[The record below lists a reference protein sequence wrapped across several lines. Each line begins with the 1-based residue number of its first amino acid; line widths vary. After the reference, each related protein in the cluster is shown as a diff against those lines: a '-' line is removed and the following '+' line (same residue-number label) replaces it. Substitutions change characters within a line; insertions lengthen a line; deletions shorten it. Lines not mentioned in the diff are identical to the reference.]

1 MRLRSA
7 AGSVSAGS
15 DARMTSGAVTPKS
28 ESVSRLS
35 GSRRVIL
42 STQSLMTRAASF
54 RSRSYTIGPMPQPYI
69 CTLQPQRCARR
80 MALR

>member
-15 DARMTSGAVTPKS
+15 DARMTSGSVTPKS
-28 ESVSRLS
+28 LSVSRLS

-42 STQSLMTRAASF
+42 STQSLMMRAASC
-54 RSRSYTIGPMPQPYI
+54 RSRS
-69 CTLQPQRCARR
+69 
-80 MALR
+80 

>member
-15 DARMTSGAVTPKS
+15 DARMTSGSVTPKS
-28 ESVSRLS
+28 LSVSRLS

-42 STQSLMTRAASF
+42 STQSLMMRAASR
-54 RSRSYTIGPMPQPYI
+54 RSR
-69 CTLQPQRCARR
+69 
-80 MALR
+80 